1 MKKTPQGMLRAKP
14 PTGDGPASPA
24 NLHSA
29 KKATSTTDPNR
40 PSAQKATSTTDP
52 NQKDKNRKVPNRKD
66 KPRTGRHGTDMTPT
80 KNDLDPVWKAL
91 SDPTRR
97 AILDLLRDQP
107 RMTTEIVDTFPHLTR
122 FGVMKHLEALR
133 EAGLV
138 NTREEG
144 RQRWNSLNVFPI
156 RQIYERWVSPFQELW
171 AGQLLGIKNLAEE
184 AVAAEARAEKRQQAK
199 PRQPRKKTKDHN
211 SSSSST

>member
-1 MKKTPQGMLRAKP
+1 VKPKSRERGRETPPKKL
-14 PTGDGPASPA
+14 ASQPDA
-24 NLHSA
+24 
-29 KKATSTTDPNR
+29 
-40 PSAQKATSTTDP
+40 
-52 NQKDKNRKVPNRKD
+52 
-66 KPRTGRHGTDMTPT
+66 
-80 KNDLDPVWKAL
+80 LDPVWKAL

-171 AGQLLGIKNLAEE
+171 AGQLLGIKTLAEE
-184 AVAAEARAEKRQQAK
+184 AMAASSKAGTAL
-199 PRQPRKKTKDHN
+199 PGGRKSKHKQK
-211 SSSSST
+211 S